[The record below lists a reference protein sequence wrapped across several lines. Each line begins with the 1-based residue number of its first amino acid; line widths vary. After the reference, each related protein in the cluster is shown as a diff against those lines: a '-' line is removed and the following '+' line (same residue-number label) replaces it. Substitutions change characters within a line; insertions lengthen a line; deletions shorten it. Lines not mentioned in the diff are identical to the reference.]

1 MAAGSICIRNDERG
15 RWHSVWPRCRDIGHL
30 LTLRATRRTLPASRL
45 LLCHRGT
52 NPPPRATLRSVC
64 VCVSVCVQLCAIPCA
79 TARPLNDHPQL
90 SPSFTVLRLRD
101 PLLPTLHC
109 SVCIRCWNTFS
120 LSLSL
125 SLSLS
130 RCFAFHRTRWSSL
143 IVVVYAFTYVVD
155 ESFSDS
161 GNESSKSSELE

>member
-130 RCFAFHRTRWSSL
+130 VFRFSSNTLILSYRCRLRVYLRSWR
-143 IVVVYAFTYVVD
+143 IVFG
-155 ESFSDS
+155 F
-161 GNESSKSSELE
+161 GKRKL